1 METKKVNFKETPEI
15 ITSPPAKDPIIQQ
28 QNINQQSNNNHTE
41 PKIDKPQNINQHQII
56 KKPEIKQPN
65 NNHEEPKI
73 IKPQNENQEIKKQQ
87 NNQNLNNND
96 QNNKQNDYLK
106 IMSVIMSNIN
116 FIPSNHTI
124 IFIFA
129 VIVCFILFFYKNKN

>member
-1 METKKVNFKETPEI
+1 MEVKKVNFKETPEI
-15 ITSPPAKDPIIQQ
+15 ITSSPVKEPVIQQ
-28 QNINQQSNNNHTE
+28 QNINQQSNNHTE
-41 PKIDKPQNINQHQII
+41 PKTDNPKNINQQII

-65 NNHEEPKI
+65 NKHEETKI
-73 IKPQNENQEIKKQQ
+73 IKPQNENQEIKKHQ

-124 IFIFA
+124 IFIIA

>member
-1 METKKVNFKETPEI
+1 MEVKKVNFKETPEI
-15 ITSPPAKDPIIQQ
+15 IISPPAKEPIIQQ
-28 QNINQQSNNNHTE
+28 QNINQQTNNHIE
-41 PKIDKPQNINQHQII
+41 PKTDKPQNINQQII
-56 KKPEIKQPN
+56 KKSEIKQPN

-73 IKPQNENQEIKKQQ
+73 IKPQYENQEIKKHQ

-124 IFIFA
+124 IFIIV
-129 VIVCFILFFYKNKN
+129 VIICFILFFYKNKN

>member
-1 METKKVNFKETPEI
+1 MEVKKVNFKETPEI
-15 ITSPPAKDPIIQQ
+15 ITSPPAKEPIIQQ
-28 QNINQQSNNNHTE
+28 QNTNQQSNNNHVE
-41 PKIDKPQNINQHQII
+41 PKIDKPQNINQQII
-56 KKPEIKQPN
+56 KKPEIKQSN
-65 NNHEEPKI
+65 NNH
-73 IKPQNENQEIKKQQ
+73 ENQEIKKQQ

-124 IFIFA
+124 IFIIA

>member
-15 ITSPPAKDPIIQQ
+15 IISPPAKDPIIQQ

-41 PKIDKPQNINQHQII
+41 PKIDKPQIINQQII

-73 IKPQNENQEIKKQQ
+73 IKPQNENQEIKKH
-87 NNQNLNNND
+87 

-106 IMSVIMSNIN
+106 IMNVIMSNIN

>member
-1 METKKVNFKETPEI
+1 MEVKKVNFKETPEI
-15 ITSPPAKDPIIQQ
+15 ITSPPAKDSIIQQ
-28 QNINQQSNNNHTE
+28 QNINQQSNNNHVE
-41 PKIDKPQNINQHQII
+41 PKIDKPQNINQQII

-65 NNHEEPKI
+65 NNH
-73 IKPQNENQEIKKQQ
+73 ENQEIKKQQ

-124 IFIFA
+124 IFIIA

>member
-1 METKKVNFKETPEI
+1 MEVKKVNFKETPEI
-15 ITSPPAKDPIIQQ
+15 ITSPPAKEPIIPQ
-28 QNINQQSNNNHTE
+28 QNINQQSNNNHVE
-41 PKIDKPQNINQHQII
+41 PKIDKPKNINQQII
-56 KKPEIKQPN
+56 KKPEIKQSN
-65 NNHEEPKI
+65 NNH
-73 IKPQNENQEIKKQQ
+73 ENQEIKKQQ

-106 IMSVIMSNIN
+106 IMSVIMSNVN

-124 IFIFA
+124 IFIIA